1 MKGKFMF
8 LYKSYPNPF
17 IMKLILVLSA
27 NLIEVSFR
35 KKKKKKKK
43 HVESKQIGND
53 QELIQSDS
61 ISCPQIKREKTKY
74 IN

>member
-1 MKGKFMF
+1 MF

-35 KKKKKKKK
+35 KKQKKK

-53 QELIQSDS
+53 QELIQSDP
-61 ISCPQIKREKTKY
+61 ISCPQKQKGK
-74 IN
+74 N